1 MESSIDVAIA
11 VGSLAADSH
20 ETPARLH
27 PPTVIVET
35 GDLRIALL
43 REVFRTIQQ
52 LKEVHSTRIIAM
64 LCACQG
70 IGIADVPTKEL
81 AAEGCRKP
89 DRSNWYRP
97 GNGSLALE
105 IYGLALGPPIPR
117 KTSMARFNLTMSSSA
132 RRPISAPIFV
142 LETVFILST
151 IKRHGARR
159 PFASLGSMG
168 SRNRGASVGL
178 VVNAHTVT
186 DLVVSKRSSC
196 RTITGRG
203 LPA

>member
-43 REVFRTIQQ
+43 REIFRTVQQ
-52 LKEVHSTRIIAM
+52 LKEVHSTRIIAT
-64 LCACQG
+64 LYACEG
-70 IGIADVPTKEL
+70 SGIADVPTKEL

-89 DRSNWYRP
+89 DRSKLVSAWQRHP
-97 GNGSLALE
+97 ALE

-117 KTSMARFNLTMSSSA
+117 KTSRTRFNLTMSSSA
-132 RRPISAPIFV
+132 RRPISTPIFV
-142 LETVFILST
+142 LETVFILSNT
-151 IKRHGARR
+151 
-159 PFASLGSMG
+159 
-168 SRNRGASVGL
+168 
-178 VVNAHTVT
+178 
-186 DLVVSKRSSC
+186 
-196 RTITGRG
+196 
-203 LPA
+203 

>member
-11 VGSLAADSH
+11 VGSLAADGH

-27 PPTVIVET
+27 SPTVIVET

-70 IGIADVPTKEL
+70 IGIDDVPTKEL

-97 GNGSLALE
+97 GNGSPALE

-132 RRPISAPIFV
+132 RRPISTPIFV
-142 LETVFILST
+142 FVTVFILST
-151 IKRHGARR
+151 ISREGVRK
-159 PFASLGSMG
+159 PLPSLGSTG
-168 SRNRGASVGL
+168 SRKRGASSRS
-178 VVNAHTVT
+178 VVKGHTVRES
-186 DLVVSKRSSC
+186 VMSKRSS
-196 RTITGRG
+196 
-203 LPA
+203 